1 MMKSMIAAVAGVA
14 GLAAGANAAWGLK
27 FEVWDGGAWVSNV
40 VANAGDTVKFRFGA
54 YFDAN
59 SAPVITTADG
69 TGTAQALTRFTGS
82 NQGTGFAA
90 GDKFQNVVRTIS
102 SGNAALVQIA
112 GATIGTTAVT
122 SFGSQ
127 LFLADVPFETYKEI
141 YVGEVK
147 LDGGTAARVIT
158 IMNKTFGSGNTAGLT
173 FYNNAS
179 PVNKQ
184 SGAPQAGGPAR
195 ADMNAT
201 ITIEEIPAP
210 GSLAL
215 LGLGGLVAARRRRA

>member
-14 GLAAGANAAWGLK
+14 GLAAGANAAYGLK
-27 FEVWDGGAWVSNV
+27 FEVWNGAAWVSSV
-40 VANAGDTVKFRFGA
+40 TATAGDTVKFRFGV
-54 YFDAN
+54 YFDPN
-59 SAPVITTADG
+59 SAPTITTADG

-82 NQGTGFAA
+82 NQAVGFQGT
-90 GDKFQNVVRTIS
+90 DNFQNIVRTIS
-102 SGNAALVQIA
+102 SGNPALTTVA
-112 GATIGTTAVT
+112 GATIGTSAVT

-127 LFLADVPFETYKEI
+127 LFLADVPFEPYKEI

-147 LDGGTAARVIT
+147 LDAAGLNHVIT
-158 IMNKTFGSGNTAGLT
+158 LQNKTFGSGSTAGLT
-173 FYNNAS
+173 FYNSAS

-184 SGAPQAGGPAR
+184 SGAPQAGGPGR
-195 ADMNAT
+195 VDMNAT
-201 ITIEEIPAP
+201 ITVEGIPAP